1 MKEPSRD
8 EVGDIT
14 TAFLIGACLG
24 VVATLLLRTGPTT
37 GKPTGLERRLRR
49 LRDIDLDIRTA
60 LAALRDR

>member
-1 MKEPSRD
+1 LKQPSRD

-24 VVATLLLRTGPTT
+24 IAATLLLRVGPPAR
-37 GKPTGLERRLRR
+37 KPSAVERRLRR
-49 LRDIDLDIRTA
+49 LRDIDIDVRTA

>member
-8 EVGDIT
+8 EMGDVT

-24 VVATLLLRTGPTT
+24 VAATVLLRTGPPTR
-37 GKPTGLERRLRR
+37 KPRGLERRLRR

-60 LAALRDR
+60 LAALRDD

>member
-1 MKEPSRD
+1 LKRPSRD

-14 TAFLIGACLG
+14 TAFLIGAFFG
-24 VVATLLLRTGPTT
+24 VAATLLLRVAPPAR
-37 GKPTGLERRLRR
+37 KPSGLERRLRR